1 MSALESLIWTV
12 LGYSAMPLIFIF
24 GFAVVAYVAVFI
36 LKMTG
41 AEPTN

>member
-1 MSALESLIWTV
+1 MSALESIIWNV

-24 GFAVVAYVAVFI
+24 GFAVVAFVAAFI

-41 AEPTN
+41 AKAEH